1 MPALPA
7 AGSASVARTVATNT
21 LIADR
26 QSSAVRRL
34 LFLTGAVVFVDT
46 LFFAALT
53 PLLPHYAHSLAL
65 GKTGA
70 GVLSGAYPAGAF
82 LGAIPSGLVAGR
94 LGVKPTTIV
103 GLTLVAACT
112 ILFGLA
118 DEAWQLDL
126 ARFAQGLA
134 SAFSWTGAIGWLVAA
149 APAGRRGRL
158 IGNAFA
164 AAVVGALF
172 GPVIGG
178 IASVAGIRWTF
189 SAVGLASF
197 GLVAW
202 AALTPGETGHEPQS
216 PVHLVRALG
225 DRRILVAGWFVV
237 LPALLFGVV
246 GVLAPLRLAQLGFG
260 AVAIGAVFLCSAA
273 FEAVNNVL
281 LGRTSD
287 RHGPLPP
294 IFVGLV
300 ASIAVAAVLPWPDNR
315 FLLGVL
321 VVAAGLSFGTF
332 FTPGMTLLSNLAES
346 RGLRVGYASALVN
359 LAWAPGQTL
368 GAVGGGALAH
378 ATHDAVPYLALA
390 GICALTLLALWRFHA
405 SLGLTTPSARESN
418 GSSSPITG
426 DA

>member
-1 MPALPA
+1 M
-7 AGSASVARTVATNT
+7 RK
-21 LIADR
+21 
-26 QSSAVRRL
+26 L

-53 PLLPHYAHSLAL
+53 PLLPHFADSLGL

-70 GVLSGAYPAGAF
+70 GVLSAAYPAGAF

-94 LGVKPTTIV
+94 LGVKPTTVV
-103 GLTLVAACT
+103 GLTLVATCT

-118 DEAWQLDL
+118 DQAWQLDL

-134 SAFSWTGAIGWLVAA
+134 SAFSWTGAIGWLVAG

-178 IASVAGIRWTF
+178 VASVAGIGWTF
-189 SAVGLASF
+189 GAVGVASF
-197 GLVAW
+197 GLFAW
-202 AALTPGETGHEPQS
+202 AALTPGEEGHEPQS
-216 PVHLVRALG
+216 PAHLVRALG
-225 DRRILVAGWFVV
+225 DPRILVAGWFVV

-246 GVLAPLRLAQLGFG
+246 GVLAPLRLAELGFG

-273 FEAVNNVL
+273 VEAANNVV

-294 IFVGLV
+294 IFAGLV
-300 ASIAVAAVLPWPDNR
+300 ASIVVAALLPWSGNR
-315 FLLGVL
+315 FLLAVL

-332 FTPGMTLLSNLAES
+332 FTPGMTLLSNLAEA
-346 RGLRVGYASALVN
+346 RGLRFGYASALVN

-368 GAVGGGALAH
+368 GAAGGGALAH
-378 ATHDAVPYLALA
+378 ATRDAVPYLVLA
-390 GICALTLLALWRFHA
+390 AICALTLLALWRSHI
-405 SLGLTTPSARESN
+405 SIGLTTQSAPESSS
-418 GSSSPITG
+418 SSSPTTG
-426 DA
+426 GA